1 MAIVQISQITNRL
14 GLNEDLPQ
22 LAGAELGWSTDTRQ
36 LYIGN
41 GTLAEGAPVIGNTEI
56 LTEFSDILNLAAS
69 YTYKGTAAGYTVQTG
84 PTSGTPVTLSLQN
97 WLDQFASVLDFGAK
111 GDGLTDDTA
120 AINRALNQLYCIQSN
135 PQIRRSLFFPAG
147 VYIISGTI
155 NIPPYATLYGEG
167 PDNSVIQLVAS
178 GSAAGTTCVAQT
190 ADSLQQ
196 TGVNIGNGGAT
207 TPTDINI
214 INMGFKSLDSSVDIF
229 LAQSVTNSEFR
240 SVGFY
245 GVGTT
250 GTLTSSTADTSCV
263 LLESQLVTTSDI
275 LFDGCRFSGTTYGI
289 NANDA
294 TKGVTVTN
302 SNFNI
307 LYQGVALGTGVIVN
321 NGPTGTRITTNV
333 FDNIYSFGITIGE
346 VSLNVSGY
354 NIFYDV
360 ANHFLG
366 TSSPEQSVINILGD
380 NNASVGDM
388 FERSDAFAVQYPRIS
403 LGTSLSIATTNG
415 SQIQLGSKTVQ
426 SGLTTTLSAD
436 TTDTAV
442 TIDTSTG
449 ILSFKMDYSITQ
461 SSTLFRAGTMV
472 VAVASTPTVVNVTGA
487 IANGSVVSLSFSS
500 GSNVTFPIGST
511 ISVTEIDPSGYNGTY
526 IVASNPSP
534 STSSVSY
541 ASTYG
546 GVTVTGASGN
556 GTVATLTFSTRSS
569 PPFSIGETIAV
580 AGINPSAYNGNH
592 IVTACSNSTISYSSA
607 TTASYISGGS
617 FSIPYISDG
626 LIAEYTPN
634 YTDDYTENAD
644 LGIILSA
651 VQVGQNVSI
660 QYKSTANATSQLSYS
675 ISYFN

>member
-14 GLNEDLPQ
+14 GLNIDLPQ

-41 GTLAEGAPVIGNTEI
+41 GTLEEGAPVIGNTEI
-56 LTEFSDILNLAAS
+56 LTEFSDILNLSAS

-84 PTSGTPVTLSLQN
+84 PTSGTPVTLSLQS
-97 WLDQFASVLDFGAK
+97 WLDQFASVLDFGAT
-111 GDGLTDDTA
+111 GNGLTDDTA

-135 PQIRRSLFFPAG
+135 PQVRRSLFFPAG
-147 VYIISGTI
+147 VYKVSGTI

-167 PDNSVIQLVAS
+167 PDNSIIQLVAS
-178 GSAAGTTCVAQT
+178 GSAVGTTCVAQT

-207 TPTDINI
+207 PPTDINI
-214 INMGFKSLDSSVDIF
+214 INMAFQSLDATMDIF
-229 LAQSVTNSEFR
+229 LAESVTNSEFR

-250 GTLTSSTADTSCV
+250 GTLTSATADTSCV
-263 LLESQLVTTSDI
+263 LLASQMITTSDI
-275 LFDGCRFSGTTYGI
+275 LLDGCRFSGTTYGI
-289 NANDA
+289 NTNVA
-294 TKGVTVTN
+294 TKGVAVTN

-307 LYQGVALGTGVIVN
+307 LYQGVALGAGTVVN

-333 FDNIYSFGITIGE
+333 FDNIYSFGINIGD

-366 TSSPEQSVINILGD
+366 ISSPQQSVISIIGN

-388 FERSDAFAVQYPRIS
+388 FARSDAFAAQYPRIS

-426 SGLTTTLSAD
+426 SGLTTTLSAN
-436 TTDTAV
+436 TIDTAFTV
-442 TIDTSTG
+442 DTSTG
-449 ILSFKMDYSITQ
+449 ILSFKIDYSIIQ
-461 SSTLFRAGTMV
+461 SATLFRTGTIL
-472 VAVASTPTVVNVTGA
+472 VASASSPSVGTVTGA
-487 IANGSVVSLSFSS
+487 TGNGSVATLSFTS
-500 GSNVTFPIGST
+500 GSSVTFPIGST
-511 ISVTEIDPSGYNGTY
+511 ITVTEIVPSGYNGTY
-526 IVASNPSP
+526 IVGNTPAP

-541 ASTYG
+541 SSTYANAYSSG
-546 GVTVTGASGN
+546 GVITQ
-556 GTVATLTFSTRSS
+556 F
-569 PPFSIGETIAV
+569 
-580 AGINPSAYNGNH
+580 
-592 IVTACSNSTISYSSA
+592 
-607 TTASYISGGS
+607 
-617 FSIPYISDG
+617 
-626 LIAEYTPN
+626 TPN

-651 VQVGQNVSI
+651 IQVGQTVSI
-660 QYKSTANATSQLSYS
+660 QYESTANAASQMSYS

>member
-14 GLNEDLPQ
+14 GLNIDLPQ

-135 PQIRRSLFFPAG
+135 PQVRRSLFFPAG
-147 VYIISGTI
+147 VYVVSGTI

-167 PDNSVIQLVAS
+167 PDNSIIQLVAS
-178 GSAAGTTCVAQT
+178 GSAADTMCVAQT

-196 TGVNIGNGGAT
+196 TGANIGNGGAIP
-207 TPTDINI
+207 PTDINI
-214 INMGFKSLDSSVDIF
+214 INMAFQSLDDTMNVF

-250 GTLTSSTADTSCV
+250 GTLTSDTANTSCV
-263 LLESQLVTTSDI
+263 LLESQMVTTSGI
-275 LFDGCRFSGTTYGI
+275 LFDGCRFSGTTYGV
-289 NANDA
+289 NTNDA
-294 TKGVTVTN
+294 TNGVVVTN

-307 LYQGVALGTGVIVN
+307 LYQGIALGSGVIVN
-321 NGPTGTRITTNV
+321 DGPSGTRITNNV
-333 FDNIYSFGITIGE
+333 FDNIYSFGINIGD
-346 VSLNVSGY
+346 VSLNISGY
-354 NIFYDV
+354 NIFYNV

-366 TSSPEQSVINILGD
+366 ISSPQQSIINITGN

-388 FERSDAFAVQYPRIS
+388 FERSDAFATQYPRIS
-403 LGTSLSIATTNG
+403 LGTSVSIATTNG
-415 SQIQLGSKTVQ
+415 SQIQLGTKTVQ
-426 SGLTTTLSAD
+426 SGLIVSLAASVPEGSEE
-436 TTDTAV
+436 TAF
-442 TIDTSTG
+442 TIDTATTG
-449 ILSFKMDYSITQ
+449 PSFKIDYSIVLNNTEY
-461 SSTLFRAGTMV
+461 R
-472 VAVASTPTVVNVTGA
+472 
-487 IANGSVVSLSFSS
+487 S
-500 GSNVTFPIGST
+500 GSFVL
-511 ISVTEIDPSGYNGTY
+511 
-526 IVASNPSP
+526 
-534 STSSVSY
+534 
-541 ASTYG
+541 
-546 GVTVTGASGN
+546 ASG
-556 GTVATLTFSTRSS
+556 TVL
-569 PPFSIGETIAV
+569 
-580 AGINPSAYNGNH
+580 N
-592 IVTACSNSTISYSSA
+592 YS
-607 TTASYISGGS
+607 
-617 FSIPYISDG
+617 
-626 LIAEYTPN
+626 
-634 YTDDYTENAD
+634 DDYVENSN

-651 VQVGQNVSI
+651 SQVGSVVSI
-660 QYKSTANATSQLSYS
+660 LYSSTTGYTSQMSYS

>member
-14 GLNEDLPQ
+14 GLNADLPQ
-22 LAGAELGWSTDTRQ
+22 LAGGELGWSTDTRE

-135 PQIRRSLFFPAG
+135 TQIRRSLFFPAG

-155 NIPPYATLYGEG
+155 NIPSYATLYGEG
-167 PDNSVIQLVAS
+167 PDNSIIQMVAT
-178 GSAAGTTCVAQT
+178 GSDVGTTCVAQT

-196 TGVNIGNGGAT
+196 TGANIGNGGAT
-207 TPTDINI
+207 PPTDINI
-214 INMGFKSLDSSVDIF
+214 TNMAFQSLDSSIDIF
-229 LAQSVTNSEFR
+229 LAQSVINSQFR
-240 SVGFY
+240 SVGLY
-245 GVGTT
+245 GAGTT
-250 GTLTSSTADTSCV
+250 LTLTSSTADTSCV
-263 LLESQLVTTSDI
+263 LLESLMVTTADI

-289 NANDA
+289 NTNDI
-294 TKGVTVTN
+294 TKGITVTN

-307 LYQGVALGTGVIVN
+307 LYQGVALGTGIVISD
-321 NGPTGTRITTNV
+321 GPTGTRISTNV
-333 FDNIYSFGITIGE
+333 FDNIYSFGIAIGA

-360 ANHFLG
+360 ANHFAG
-366 TSSPEQSVINILGD
+366 TSSPQQSVISIIGN

-388 FERSDAFAVQYPRIS
+388 FERSDAFAAQYPRIS
-403 LGTSLSIATTNG
+403 LGTSVSIATTNG

-426 SGLTTTLSAD
+426 SGLTTSL
-436 TTDTAV
+436 TANIV
-442 TIDTSTG
+442 GTVCTIDTSTD
-449 ILSFKMDYSITQ
+449 ILSFKIDYSIVQ
-461 SSTLFRAGTMV
+461 SATLFRTGTLL
-472 VAVASTPTVVNVTGA
+472 VASASSSSVGNVNGA
-487 IANGSVVSLSFSS
+487 IGNGSVATLSFTS
-500 GSNVTFPIGST
+500 GSSVTFPIGST
-511 ISVTEIDPSGYNGTY
+511 IVVTEVDPIGYNGTY
-526 IVASNPSP
+526 IVASTPSP
-534 STSSVSY
+534 STTSVSY
-541 ASTYG
+541 ASTYANTY
-546 GVTVTGASGN
+546 V
-556 GTVATLTFSTRSS
+556 
-569 PPFSIGETIAV
+569 
-580 AGINPSAYNGNH
+580 
-592 IVTACSNSTISYSSA
+592 
-607 TTASYISGGS
+607 SGG
-617 FSIPYISDG
+617 
-626 LIAEYTPN
+626 LITQYTPN

-660 QYKSTANATSQLSYS
+660 QYSSVANAASQMSYS
-675 ISYFN
+675 ISYFS

>member
-14 GLNEDLPQ
+14 GLNIDLPQ

-84 PTSGTPVTLSLQN
+84 PTQGTPVTLSLQT

-120 AINRALNQLYCIQSN
+120 AINRALYQLYCIQSN

-147 VYIISGTI
+147 VYIVSGSI

-167 PDNSVIQLVAS
+167 PDNSIIQMVAT
-178 GSAAGTTCVAQT
+178 GGTGTCVAQT

-207 TPTDINI
+207 PPTDINI
-214 INMGFKSLDSSVDIF
+214 INMAFQSLDDTINVF

-245 GVGTT
+245 SVGTT
-250 GTLTSSTADTSCV
+250 LTLTSSAADTSC
-263 LLESQLVTTSDI
+263 LLVESAMVTTSDL

-289 NANDA
+289 NTSDS
-294 TKGVTVTN
+294 TKGIAVTN

-307 LYQGVALGTGVIVN
+307 LYQGVALGTGSIIDG
-321 NGPTGTRITTNV
+321 GPTGTRITTSV
-333 FDNIYSFGITIGE
+333 FDNIYSAGIIIGL

-366 TSSPEQSVINILGD
+366 AGNPQLSVIIISGD
-380 NNASVGDM
+380 NNVSIGDM
-388 FERSDAFAVQYPRIS
+388 FERTDAFAAQYPRIS
-403 LGTSLSIATTNG
+403 LGASVSIATTNG

-426 SGLTTTLSAD
+426 SGLVTVLSAN
-436 TTDTAV
+436 TTGTAFTV
-442 TIDTSTG
+442 NTSTG
-449 ILSFKMDYSITQ
+449 VLSFKVDYSITQ
-461 SSTLFRAGTMV
+461 SSTKFRSGTLV
-472 VAVASTPTVVNVTGA
+472 
-487 IANGSVVSLSFSS
+487 I
-500 GSNVTFPIGST
+500 
-511 ISVTEIDPSGYNGTY
+511 
-526 IVASNPSP
+526 
-534 STSSVSY
+534 TS
-541 ASTYG
+541 
-546 GVTVTGASGN
+546 
-556 GTVATLTFSTRSS
+556 GTVL
-569 PPFSIGETIAV
+569 
-580 AGINPSAYNGNH
+580 
-592 IVTACSNSTISYSSA
+592 
-607 TTASYISGGS
+607 
-617 FSIPYISDG
+617 
-626 LIAEYTPN
+626 N
-634 YTDDYTENAD
+634 YTDDYVENTD
-644 LGIILSA
+644 LGIALS
-651 VQVGQNVSI
+651 VSQIGQEVYVEYI
-660 QYKSTANATSQLSYS
+660 STAGDPSQMSYS
-675 ISYFN
+675 SSYFS

>member
-14 GLNEDLPQ
+14 GLNIDLPQ

-84 PTSGTPVTLSLQN
+84 PTVGTPVTLSLQN

-135 PQIRRSLFFPAG
+135 PQVRRSLFFPAG
-147 VYIISGTI
+147 VYKVSGTI

-167 PDNSVIQLVAS
+167 PDNSIIQLVAS
-178 GSAAGTTCVAQT
+178 GSVVDTTCVAQT

-207 TPTDINI
+207 PPTDINI
-214 INMGFKSLDSSVDIF
+214 INMAFTSLDATMNIF
-229 LAQSVTNSEFR
+229 LAESVTNSEFR

-263 LLESQLVTTSDI
+263 LLASQMATTSDI
-275 LFDGCRFSGTTYGI
+275 LLDGCRFSGTTYGVST
-289 NANDA
+289 NDA
-294 TKGVTVTN
+294 TKGVAVTN

-307 LYQGVALGTGVIVN
+307 LYQGVALGTGAIVN
-321 NGPTGTRITTNV
+321 DGPTGTRITTNV
-333 FDNIYSFGITIGE
+333 FDNIYSFGINIGD

-366 TSSPEQSVINILGD
+366 TSSPQQSVINITGN

-388 FERSDAFAVQYPRIS
+388 FERSDAFSTEYPRIS

-426 SGLTTTLSAD
+426 SGLTATLSANEI
-436 TTDTAV
+436 DTAFTV
-442 TIDTSTG
+442 DTSTG
-449 ILSFKMDYSITQ
+449 ILSFKVDYSIVQ
-461 SSTLFRAGTMV
+461 SATLFRTGTML
-472 VAVASTPTVVNVTGA
+472 VASASSPTIGTVTGA
-487 IANGSVVSLSFSS
+487 TGNGSVATLSFTS
-500 GSNVTFPIGST
+500 GSSVTFPIGST
-511 ISVTEIDPSGYNGTY
+511 ITVTEIVPSGYNGTY
-526 IVASNPSP
+526 IVGNIPAP

-541 ASTYG
+541 SSTYANAYSSG
-546 GVTVTGASGN
+546 GVITQ
-556 GTVATLTFSTRSS
+556 F
-569 PPFSIGETIAV
+569 
-580 AGINPSAYNGNH
+580 
-592 IVTACSNSTISYSSA
+592 
-607 TTASYISGGS
+607 
-617 FSIPYISDG
+617 
-626 LIAEYTPN
+626 TPN
-634 YTDDYTENAD
+634 YTDDYTENGD

-651 VQVGQNVSI
+651 VQVGQNISI
-660 QYKSTANATSQLSYS
+660 QYESIANAASQMSYS

>member
-14 GLNEDLPQ
+14 GLNIDLPQ
-22 LAGAELGWSTDTRQ
+22 LAGGELGWSTDTRE

-84 PTSGTPVTLSLQN
+84 PTPGTPVTLSLQN

-120 AINRALNQLYCIQSN
+120 AINRALYQLYCIQPN

-155 NIPPYATLYGEG
+155 NIPSYATLYGEG
-167 PDNSVIQLVAS
+167 PDNSIIQMVAT
-178 GSAAGTTCVAQT
+178 GSDVGTTCVAQT

-207 TPTDINI
+207 PPTDINI
-214 INMGFKSLDSSVDIF
+214 TNMAFQSLDSSIDIF
-229 LAQSVTNSEFR
+229 LAQSVINSQFR
-240 SVGFY
+240 SVGLY
-245 GVGTT
+245 GAGTT
-250 GTLTSSTADTSCV
+250 STLTSSTADTVCV
-263 LLESQLVTTSDI
+263 LFESAMVTTSDI
-275 LFDGCRFSGTTYGI
+275 LLDGCRFSGTTYGI
-289 NANDA
+289 NTNDI
-294 TKGVTVTN
+294 TKGITVTN

-307 LYQGVALGTGVIVN
+307 LYQGVALGTGTVISD
-321 NGPTGTRITTNV
+321 GPTGTRISTNV
-333 FDNIYSFGITIGE
+333 FDNIYSFGIAIGA

-360 ANHFLG
+360 ANHFAG
-366 TSSPEQSVINILGD
+366 TSSPQQSVISIIGN

-388 FERSDAFAVQYPRIS
+388 FERSDAFAAQYPRIS
-403 LGTSLSIATTNG
+403 LGTSISIATTNG

-426 SGLTTTLSAD
+426 SGLTTSLSAN
-436 TTDTAV
+436 TIGTACTV
-442 TIDTSTG
+442 DTSTG
-449 ILSFKMDYSITQ
+449 ILSFKIDYSIVQ
-461 SSTLFRAGTMV
+461 SATLFRTGTIL
-472 VAVASTPTVVNVTGA
+472 VAKGSTPSIGNVSGA
-487 IANGSVVSLSFSS
+487 IANGSVVTLAFSS
-500 GSNVTFPIGST
+500 VSNVTFPIGST

-526 IVASNPSP
+526 IVASNPAP

-556 GTVATLTFSTRSS
+556 GTAATLTFATRSS

-580 AGINPSAYNGNH
+580 TGINPSAYNGNH
-592 IVTACSNSTISYSSA
+592 VVTACSNSTIRYSSA
-607 TTASYISGGS
+607 TTASYVSGGS

-626 LIAEYTPN
+626 LITQYTPN

-660 QYKSTANATSQLSYS
+660 QYSSVANAASQMSYS
-675 ISYFN
+675 ISYFS

>member
-14 GLNEDLPQ
+14 GLNIDLPQ

-84 PTSGTPVTLSLQN
+84 PTVGIPVTLSLQN

-147 VYIISGTI
+147 VYKVSGTI
-155 NIPPYATLYGEG
+155 NIPSYATLYGEG
-167 PDNSVIQLVAS
+167 PDNSIIQLVAS
-178 GSAAGTTCVAQT
+178 GSVVDTTCVAQT

-196 TGVNIGNGGAT
+196 TGANIGNGGAT
-207 TPTDINI
+207 PPTDINI
-214 INMGFKSLDSSVDIF
+214 INMAFQSLDATMNIF
-229 LAQSVTNSEFR
+229 LAESVTNSEFR

-245 GVGTT
+245 GAGTT
-250 GTLTSSTADTSCV
+250 GTLTSPTADTSCV
-263 LLESQLVTTSDI
+263 LLASQMATTSDI
-275 LFDGCRFSGTTYGI
+275 LLDGCRFSGTTYGI
-289 NANDA
+289 NTNVA
-294 TKGVTVTN
+294 TKGVAVTN

-307 LYQGVALGTGVIVN
+307 LYQGVALGAGTIVN

-333 FDNIYSFGITIGE
+333 FDNIYSFGINIGD

-366 TSSPEQSVINILGD
+366 ISSPRQSVISIIGN

-388 FERSDAFAVQYPRIS
+388 FARSDAFSIQYPRIS

-426 SGLTTTLSAD
+426 SGTESTLLEKPVGSPR
-436 TTDTAV
+436 TYGTV
-442 TIDTSTG
+442 CSVDTSTG
-449 ILSFKMDYSITQ
+449 ILSFKVDYSIVQ
-461 SSTLFRAGTMV
+461 SATLFRTGTIL
-472 VAVASTPTVVNVTGA
+472 VASASSPTIGTVTGA
-487 IANGSVVSLSFSS
+487 TGNGSVATLSFTS
-500 GSNVTFPIGST
+500 GSSVIFPIGST
-511 ISVTEIDPSGYNGTY
+511 ITVTEIVPSGYNGTY
-526 IVASNPSP
+526 IVGNTPAP

-541 ASTYG
+541 SSTYANAYSSG
-546 GVTVTGASGN
+546 GVITQ
-556 GTVATLTFSTRSS
+556 F
-569 PPFSIGETIAV
+569 
-580 AGINPSAYNGNH
+580 
-592 IVTACSNSTISYSSA
+592 
-607 TTASYISGGS
+607 
-617 FSIPYISDG
+617 
-626 LIAEYTPN
+626 TPN
-634 YTDDYTENAD
+634 YTDDYTENGD
-644 LGIILSA
+644 LGIVLSA
-651 VQVGQNVSI
+651 VQVGQNLSI
-660 QYKSTANATSQLSYS
+660 RYESTANAASQMSYS
-675 ISYFN
+675 ISYFS

>member
-14 GLNEDLPQ
+14 GLNIDLPQ

-84 PTSGTPVTLSLQN
+84 PTVGTPVTLSLQN

-135 PQIRRSLFFPAG
+135 PQVRRSLFFPAG
-147 VYIISGTI
+147 VYKVSGTI

-167 PDNSVIQLVAS
+167 PDNSIIQLVAS
-178 GSAAGTTCVAQT
+178 GSVVDTTCVAQT

-207 TPTDINI
+207 PPTDINI
-214 INMGFKSLDSSVDIF
+214 INMAFTSLDATMNIF
-229 LAQSVTNSEFR
+229 LAESVTNSEFR

-263 LLESQLVTTSDI
+263 LLASQMATTSDI
-275 LFDGCRFSGTTYGI
+275 LLDGCRFSGTTYGVST
-289 NANDA
+289 NDA
-294 TKGVTVTN
+294 TKGIAVTN

-307 LYQGVALGTGVIVN
+307 LYQGVALGAGAIVN
-321 NGPTGTRITTNV
+321 DGPTGTRITTNV
-333 FDNIYSFGITIGE
+333 FDNIYSFGINIGD

-366 TSSPEQSVINILGD
+366 TSSPQQSVINITGN

-388 FERSDAFAVQYPRIS
+388 FERSDAFSTEYPRIS

-426 SGLTTTLSAD
+426 SGLTATLSANEI
-436 TTDTAV
+436 DTAFTV
-442 TIDTSTG
+442 DTSTG
-449 ILSFKMDYSITQ
+449 ILSFKVDYSIVQ
-461 SSTLFRAGTMV
+461 SATLFRTGTML
-472 VAVASTPTVVNVTGA
+472 VASASSPTIGTVTGA
-487 IANGSVVSLSFSS
+487 TGNGSVATLSFTS
-500 GSNVTFPIGST
+500 GSSVTFPIGST
-511 ISVTEIDPSGYNGTY
+511 ITVTEIVPSGYNGTY
-526 IVASNPSP
+526 IVGNTPAP

-541 ASTYG
+541 SSTYANAYSSG
-546 GVTVTGASGN
+546 GVITQ
-556 GTVATLTFSTRSS
+556 F
-569 PPFSIGETIAV
+569 
-580 AGINPSAYNGNH
+580 
-592 IVTACSNSTISYSSA
+592 
-607 TTASYISGGS
+607 
-617 FSIPYISDG
+617 
-626 LIAEYTPN
+626 TPN
-634 YTDDYTENAD
+634 YTDDYTENGD

-651 VQVGQNVSI
+651 VQVGQNISI
-660 QYKSTANATSQLSYS
+660 QYESIANAASQMSYS